1 MTCREHS
8 SISSFRLSP
17 VSLAVTPP
25 ERHFRNWTLGTVG
38 NTIAGAIG
46 GVACGQL
53 VAQLMPALANT
64 AGNVDVSALV
74 GQIVGGGFGGAIFAV
89 IAGLTKWMVVPPK
102 ST

>member
-1 MTCREHS
+1 MSGTLIDLIIQIVAGVIGGHAAGAT
-8 SISSFRLSP
+8 L
-17 VSLAVTPP
+17 
-25 ERHFRNWTLGTVG
+25 RNWTLGTVG

-53 VAQLMPALANT
+53 LAQLMPALANT

-74 GQIVGGGFGGAIFAV
+74 GQIVSGGVGGAIFAV
-89 IAGLTKWMVVPPK
+89 LAGLAKWMVVPPK